1 MNNQKSYK
9 IIVHS
14 KKMRNISGSSPAEV
28 AKKVALKLLVK
39 NIYSMYFSIVEIK
52 TNKIIH
58 YQSNK
63 KELLRPYHK
72 NGKLVKY
79 RIVVKKM
86 GKQVG
91 GTYPPNLED
100 PEDPIFTFFPKIKY
114 IISSE
119 ETERYGRIIQFINK
133 SNNELCIE
141 IRIEGKNI
149 YIIELNHCGYNGRT
163 NLDAII
169 EYSKELNKESK
180 IIDLIY
186 LIDASFLKH
195 PEIVLSTL
203 YILSIGV
210 SWYNQFKF
218 FSENYQEEIEHNK
231 KFLTMTLEEFLNECI
246 EKIIDIKRNYYE
258 NINNKIQTFLLK
270 NHSKNFIKKILNTLQ
285 KNKKEKN
292 DLTIE
297 GLITKMRDELIL
309 KKEEFI
315 GIFGNKNIKEL
326 FTEIRKMLRGIEL
339 SENEIEKLEKNGEL
353 SPELKAIIELFKFIK
368 ESKIILYSDDLYLM
382 L

>member
-9 IIVHS
+9 IIARS
-14 KKMRNISGSSPAEV
+14 KKIRNIFGASPAEV

-52 TNKIIH
+52 TNKIIR

-79 RIVVKKM
+79 RIIVKKM
-86 GKQVG
+86 EKQVG
-91 GTYPPNLED
+91 GTYPPNLKD
-100 PEDPIFTFFPKIKY
+100 PEDTIFTFFPKIKY
-114 IISSE
+114 VISSE
-119 ETERYGRIIQFINK
+119 ETEHYGRIIKIIKK
-133 SNNELCIE
+133 SNRELCIE

-149 YIIELNHCGYNGRT
+149 YIIKLNHCGYNGRT

-169 EYSKELNKESK
+169 EYSKESNKESK
-180 IIDLIY
+180 RIDLIY

-195 PEIVLSTL
+195 FEISLSTL
-203 YILSIGV
+203 YILNIGI
-210 SWYNQFKF
+210 SWYNQFRF
-218 FSENYQEEIEHNK
+218 FSKNYHEEIEHNK

-246 EKIIDIKRNYYE
+246 EKIIDIKQNYYE
-258 NINNKIQTFLLK
+258 NI
-270 NHSKNFIKKILNTLQ
+270 LQ

-297 GLITKMRDELIL
+297 DLIKKIRDELIL

-326 FTEIRKMLRGIEL
+326 FTEIRKILRGIEL
-339 SENEIEKLEKNGEL
+339 SENEIKKLEKNREL
-353 SPELKAIIELFKFIK
+353 SPELKAIIELFKFI
-368 ESKIILYSDDLYLM
+368 ELSKIILYSKDLYLI